1 MKAVITGAT
10 GFVGGAIA
18 RRLVEEGLDV
28 HVLARPTA
36 DLGRLAERPVTRI
49 SGDITE
55 PATLTHAFDGTDW
68 VIHAA
73 GMLGRAGVAE
83 ETYVRVNAEGTRNV
97 LAAVTEAQA
106 AGRMPADLRVLH
118 VGSAGVLGPLR
129 RGDRATVFDETMPP
143 VPSNPYERSKTLA
156 ENYAREFALSGLPVI
171 IARPEFGYGP
181 GDTHVLGLFQAI
193 QRGVFFYIGGGRNT
207 CHPTYAD
214 DMVDGLALC
223 LWQGRPGEV
232 YQIAGPRPVTFRELA
247 ETIAREL
254 GVAKPWVRVPR
265 PLALAGAAAL
275 ETAGNLMN
283 RTMPLS
289 RTAVAFFSE
298 SRRFST
304 TKARRE
310 LGYEPQVDLAE
321 GVARTVAWY
330 RTEGLL

>member
-1 MKAVITGAT
+1 MKVVITGAT

-18 RRLVEEGLDV
+18 RRLAGEGLDV
-28 HVLARPTA
+28 HVLARPAA
-36 DLGRLAERPVTRI
+36 DLARLGGVPV
-49 SGDITE
+49 SPVPGDITD
-55 PATLTHAFDGTDW
+55 PATLAHAFDGADW

-97 LAAVTEAQA
+97 LAAVTEARA
-106 AGRMPADLRVLH
+106 AGRMPAELRVLH

-129 RGDRATVFDETMPP
+129 RGDRATIFDETMPP
-143 VPSNPYERSKTLA
+143 APSNAYERSKTLA
-156 ENYAREFALSGLPVI
+156 ENYAREFALSGLPVV

-193 QRGVFFYIGGGRNT
+193 QRGVFFYIGGGGNT

-223 LWQGRPGEV
+223 LRQGRPGEV

-254 GVAKPWVRVPR
+254 GVRYTVGAR
-265 PLALAGAAAL
+265 AAA
-275 ETAGNLMN
+275 AGPG
-283 RTMPLS
+283 RSGRAGDGRYPDGPDD
-289 RTAVAFFSE
+289 AAQPH
-298 SRRFST
+298 
-304 TKARRE
+304 
-310 LGYEPQVDLAE
+310 G
-321 GVARTVAWY
+321 G
-330 RTEGLL
+330 GLLQRKPPLQHGQSPARAGL